1 MNKWKYNIDFT
12 DHVKKYQ
19 SEEYGVE
26 EMCMKIHEQL
36 QAFKLY
42 DVDYDYTNVVD
53 ELGDLVDEPEISVQ
67 EYDYWLAGLYDWA
80 DYNHTAWIVPTF

>member
-12 DHVKKYQ
+12 SHVKKYQ

-36 QAFKLY
+36 SNFKLY
-42 DVDYDYTNVVD
+42 SKDDEYT
-53 ELGDLVDEPEISVQ
+53 DLVDQLEMIIDPSMEVDD
-67 EYDYWLAGLYDWA
+67 YDYWLASLCDWA
-80 DYNHTAWIVPTF
+80 DYNHTAWIQPTY